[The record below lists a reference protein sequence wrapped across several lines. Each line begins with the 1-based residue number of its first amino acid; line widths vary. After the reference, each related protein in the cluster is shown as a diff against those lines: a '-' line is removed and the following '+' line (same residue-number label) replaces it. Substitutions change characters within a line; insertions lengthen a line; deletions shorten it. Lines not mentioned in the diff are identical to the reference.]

1 MSTRYKNTVIAPSGN
16 FGSLTVS
23 GTQISLQDFTN
34 WDTAYGWGDHGAV
47 GYITDYTVT
56 QADVTNHQA
65 ALSITESQISDLG
78 SYITDYTVTQADVT
92 NHQAAL
98 SITESQISD
107 LGSYITGYT
116 VTEAD
121 VTGHQEALHVT
132 TTVNTYSA
140 DWESTHTTTGAYSA
154 DWQSVTTQ
162 VNSLSDSWTGG
173 SGGITTIAGAT
184 DTDISNPTKGDILV
198 FQNSSSNSWT
208 GKKDRASLES
218 MYNYANNNFYSE
230 LGYTDTQLTSIYVW
244 VNSTKNTPL
253 FERDLT
259 YDSNNNLTQV
269 VTKDV
274 QGGSTRQTLTKTLAY
289 DSSNNLINITRVY
302 T

>member
-1 MSTRYKNTVIAPSGN
+1 M
-16 FGSLTVS
+16 
-23 GTQISLQDFTN
+23 
-34 WDTAYGWGDHGAV
+34 
-47 GYITDYTVT
+47 
-56 QADVTNHQA
+56 
-65 ALSITESQISDLG
+65 
-78 SYITDYTVTQADVT
+78 
-92 NHQAAL
+92 
-98 SITESQISD
+98 
-107 LGSYITGYT
+107 
-116 VTEAD
+116 
-121 VTGHQEALHVT
+121 
-132 TTVNTYSA
+132 
-140 DWESTHTTTGAYSA
+140 
-154 DWQSVTTQ
+154 
-162 VNSLSDSWTGG
+162 SDSWTGG